1 MEFRFTIINDT
12 VETVIDEPIGWD
24 KCKFTLARD
33 ENYHGIFVTFSTD
46 LEFVGTGYTIISD
59 AFYDYGIEKIL
70 LLRIE
75 ERCNASYEYE
85 TMFTGRVNLSRFQD
99 LFNGY
104 CSCKVNLED
113 SNNSMLIK
121 NNADKI
127 INFSETIEIEG
138 ETLAPLE
145 ENVMTMHS
153 KAIVLT
159 TVFEDSIGLDGGI
172 DMSLVDNTRIAMPFW
187 LLEKSDD
194 LNSAVTSENFFI
206 TRNTLSNP
214 IWWQNIAQFK
224 ASYAGDYI
232 VDYNIISQ
240 TSFTA
245 CRSFD
250 MDIRVSIFKNG
261 DPFLDLSPIIN
272 HSDGLIA
279 CQKYTDDWIING
291 STTIPLVVN
300 DYISIFYL
308 IRWDFIPGGI
318 NTPNVYWE
326 HYSSIQNVTF
336 KSNTLSPETT
346 AKTYLIHECFER
358 IAQATINKQVAFESN
373 FLGRKDI
380 GYGANGCASFT
391 ALTNGFNIRDFD
403 KPILT
408 SLNDIFNSLSAVHCL
423 GLGLIQKGDNE
434 VIKVE
439 PIDYFY
445 DGDNQIAEMLNIK
458 QITVA
463 SNESMIYNTA
473 LIGFEKYGTEE
484 GTDKNNTLDGFA
496 TQHNYNLPI
505 TTVKKAFIK
514 VCKYITDHYAI
525 EFTRRQQLMTT
536 STQSWKFD
544 DDNFMICT
552 NRTEDENGFAT
563 SLNIAEKNE
572 NFTVTNNILSP
583 ETGYNLRLTP
593 KRMLLK
599 WNQLLSGAYAKMAGV
614 SAKFANGISNYL
626 YQSQLEGNCTDRYN
640 NQLLS
645 ENQNL
650 SWDDANN
657 VINNPIIEPIGIK
670 YSYPMTSQV
679 FNNILA
685 NPGGYI
691 SCSKSS
697 TIEHRGFIKML
708 TFTPTEGIA
717 EMELI
722 RMFGNESA
730 CDLIYVECP
739 YVESEYVE

>member
-1 MEFRFTIINDT
+1 MDFRFTIIDPVLNT
-12 VETVIDEPIGWD
+12 EVIIDEPIGWD

-33 ENYHGIFVTFSTD
+33 ENFHGIFVTFSTD
-46 LEFVGTGYTIISD
+46 LEFVGTGYNIIKD
-59 AFYDYGIEKIL
+59 TFYNSGIEYVL
-70 LLRIE
+70 TLRIE

-85 TMFTGRVNLSRFQD
+85 TMFVGRINLSRFQD

-121 NNADKI
+121 NNADKL
-127 INFSETIEIEG
+127 INFSETIEIDG

-153 KAIVLT
+153 KSIVLT
-159 TVFEDSIGLDGGI
+159 SVFETIQYATPLTSEKIITNSGL
-172 DMSLVDNTRIAMPFW
+172 TYFFAMPVFV
-187 LLEKSDD
+187 KSND
-194 LNSAVTSENFFI
+194 LSTSAGTGAIAETQSIVPILQSSIETNFIPPYTGTYELHFECTGSFSDIVTTSSGRDYSLTWVYSINGNIDVYTISSLGIYNPTQPLIINFDI
-206 TRNTLSNP
+206 NETATLSLNEGDQVK
-214 IWWQNIAQFK
+214 IYLVL
-224 ASYAGDYI
+224 ASYNAPTSTAVNWYLLFNTA
-232 VDYNIISQ
+232 NI
-240 TSFTA
+240 
-245 CRSFD
+245 
-250 MDIRVSIFKNG
+250 
-261 DPFLDLSPIIN
+261 
-272 HSDGLIA
+272 
-279 CQKYTDDWIING
+279 Y
-291 STTIPLVVN
+291 
-300 DYISIFYL
+300 
-308 IRWDFIPGGI
+308 
-318 NTPNVYWE
+318 
-326 HYSSIQNVTF
+326 F
-336 KSNTLSPETT
+336 KSNTVAPATT

-358 IAQATINKQVAFESN
+358 VAQATIDKQVAFESN

-380 GYGANGCASFT
+380 GYGANGCGSFT

-408 SLNDIFNSLSAVHCL
+408 TLTDIFTSLSAIHCL
-423 GLGLIQKGDNE
+423 GLGLLQKGDNE

-458 QITVA
+458 QITVS

-484 GTDKNNTLDGFA
+484 GTDKNNILDGFA

-505 TTVKKAFIK
+505 TTVKKAFVK

-525 EFTRRQQLMTT
+525 EFTRRQQLINT

-544 DDNFMICT
+544 DDNFLICT
-552 NRTEDENGFAT
+552 NRTENVSGIAT

-572 NFTVTNNILSP
+572 NFALTNNILSP

-593 KRMLLK
+593 TRMLLK
-599 WNQLLSGAYAKMAGV
+599 WNQLISGAYAKISGV

-626 YQSQLEGNCTDRYN
+626 YQSQLNGNCTDRYN
-640 NQLLS
+640 NELLS

-650 SWDDANN
+650 AWDDVNN
-657 VINNPIIEPIGIK
+657 QVNSPIIEPINIK

-708 TFTPTEGIA
+708 TFTPTEGMA
-717 EMELI
+717 EIELI
-722 RMFGNESA
+722 RMFGNESP
-730 CDLIYVECP
+730 CDLVYVECP

>member
-104 CSCKVNLED
+104 CSCKINLED

-153 KAIVLT
+153 KSIVLT
-159 TVFEDSIGLDGGI
+159 SVFETIGLSVPTTSAIYQAVNSKTYYLALPLLLKTNDLSIGGATGAFAQIMSDPAGTVGDVDSNFIAPYDGIYNFNI
-172 DMSLVDNTRIAMPFW
+172 DILGDFNDISADNRRFNFALI
-187 LLEKSDD
+187 
-194 LNSAVTSENFFI
+194 LNVNGTLTTLYDWGTFETVTS
-206 TRNTLSNP
+206 
-214 IWWQNIAQFK
+214 QNIYIPI
-224 ASYAGDYI
+224 SYTNTSININLLAGEYVKLYFVI
-232 VDYNIISQ
+232 ANYGQLVAPPINSNWYLNLNVANI
-240 TSFTA
+240 
-245 CRSFD
+245 
-250 MDIRVSIFKNG
+250 
-261 DPFLDLSPIIN
+261 
-272 HSDGLIA
+272 
-279 CQKYTDDWIING
+279 
-291 STTIPLVVN
+291 
-300 DYISIFYL
+300 
-308 IRWDFIPGGI
+308 
-318 NTPNVYWE
+318 
-326 HYSSIQNVTF
+326 TF

-358 IAQATINKQVAFESN
+358 VAQATINKQVAFESN

-408 SLNDIFNSLSAVHCL
+408 SLNDIFSSLSAVHCL